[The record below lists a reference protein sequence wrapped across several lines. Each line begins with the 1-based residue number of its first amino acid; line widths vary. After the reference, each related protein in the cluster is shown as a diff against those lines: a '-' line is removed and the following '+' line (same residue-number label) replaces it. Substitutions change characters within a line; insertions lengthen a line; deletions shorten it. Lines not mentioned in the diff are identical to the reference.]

1 LVETLEVFGLLQR
14 IDKAL
19 NENKFNTALD
29 LIDLTE
35 KKPLLSNTEIILTT
49 NGRAILVEIK
59 KCLENSKGKVV
70 ERVDKMLNNWLVK
83 TKQDEFNMGLEI
95 IEEIK
100 NDLKY
105 IENDNPLAHLNQVV
119 NTQPSRQTKNS
130 VAFGFNFGVSRVTN
144 AKREEAKNRDQ
155 SSIKLQQSIVA
166 GRSLSKMFSFVGK
179 KPEVAVR
186 TDLDFQ
192 TLDSVTLLY

>member
-1 LVETLEVFGLLQR
+1 VFGLLQR
-14 IDKAL
+14 VDKAL

-29 LIDLTE
+29 LIYLTE
-35 KKPLLSNTEIILTT
+35 KKPLLSNTEITLITNGKAILT
-49 NGRAILVEIK
+49 EIK
-59 KCLENSKGKVV
+59 KCLENSKGKII

-95 IEEIK
+95 IEEIN

-130 VAFGFNFGVSRVTN
+130 VAFGFNPGVSRVTN
-144 AKREEAKNRDQ
+144 TKREEIKNRGQ
-155 SSIKLQQSIVA
+155 TSIKLHQSIVA
-166 GRSLSKMFSFVGK
+166 GRSLSKMFSLVGK
-179 KPEVAVR
+179 NPEVAVR

-192 TLDSVTLLY
+192 ALDSVIPLH